1 MTYRLVALMPMR
13 HSSERVPGK
22 NYRPFGDGRP
32 LFHHTLDALKG
43 CNLIDKIVIN
53 TDSPTIAEQCAEK
66 YPDVIIIDRPEN
78 IRGGM
83 TPMNDVLLHDVKTVE
98 SQFYL
103 QTHSTN
109 PIMTSETLTNAVET
123 FFKNY
128 PIYDSLFSVTKVQ
141 TRFWDSLARAINH
154 NPNILIRT
162 QDLPP
167 FYEENSCVYIFERN
181 TLIERHNRIGNRPF
195 LFEMDPYEAVDIDE
209 EIDFRVAEEVFRQ
222 RKGMRT

>member
-1 MTYRLVALMPMR
+1 MR

-66 YPDVIIIDRPEN
+66 YPDVIIINRPEN

>member
-1 MTYRLVALMPMR
+1 MSYRLVALMPMR

-32 LFHHTLDALKG
+32 LFHHTLDTLLNCK
-43 CNLIDKIVIN
+43 LIDKVVIN
-53 TDSPTIAEQCAEK
+53 TDSPTIAEQCADK
-66 YPDVIIIDRPEN
+66 YPDVTIIDRPEN

-83 TPMNDVLLHDVKTVE
+83 TPMNDVLLHDVKTVQ

-109 PIMTSETLTNAVET
+109 PIMSTKTVTSAIET

-128 PIYDSLFSVTKVQ
+128 PIYDSLFSVTRVQ

-167 FYEENSCVYIFERN
+167 FFEENSCLYIFNGE
-181 TLIERHNRIGNRPF
+181 TLIERHNRIGARPF

-209 EIDFRVAEEVFRQ
+209 EIDFKVAEEIFRQ
-222 RKGMRT
+222 LKGSRA

>member
-1 MTYRLVALMPMR
+1 MPMR

-66 YPDVIIIDRPEN
+66 YPDVIIINRPEN

>member
-66 YPDVIIIDRPEN
+66 YPDVIIINRPEN

>member
-32 LFHHTLDALKG
+32 LFHHTLDTLQSCG
-43 CNLIDKIVIN
+43 LIDKIVIN
-53 TDSPTIAEQCAEK
+53 TDSPTIAAQCAEK
-66 YPDVIIIDRPEN
+66 YPDVIVIDRPKH

-83 TPMNDVLLHDVKTVE
+83 TPMNDVLLHDVKTVQ
-98 SQFYL
+98 SAFYL

-109 PIMTSETLTNAVET
+109 PIMTAATVKQAIET

-141 TRFWDSLARAINH
+141 TRFWDSLARAVNH

-167 FYEENSCVYIFERN
+167 FFEENSCIYIFERN
-181 TLIERHNRIGNRPF
+181 TLIERHNRIGNRPY
-195 LFEMDPYEAVDIDE
+195 LFEMDPYEAIDIDE
-209 EIDFRVAEEVFRQ
+209 EIDFKIAEEVFRQ
-222 RKGMRT
+222 RKGTHA